1 LTIIG
6 YSVND
11 KVVLFDRVRELW
23 PVRRAEPFGDVVNTA
38 ILQTVPRTVN
48 TGLGAL
54 FILAALAVF
63 GGDSLR
69 DFAVALLIGIVV
81 GTLSSSFVAGPA
93 AVALERRGNRPPPA
107 PAARQAGTVRR
118 GGSGAVV

>member
-1 LTIIG
+1 M
-6 YSVND
+6 N
-11 KVVLFDRVRELW
+11 
-23 PVRRAEPFGDVVNTA
+23 AA

-69 DFAVALLIGIVV
+69 DFAIALLVGIVV
-81 GTLSSSFVAGPA
+81 GTLSSSFVAGPLA
-93 AVALERRGNRPPPA
+93 IVLGRFDGQSPPEP
-107 PAARQAGTVRR
+107 PKPRTKRSR
-118 GGSGAVV
+118 EGSGAVV